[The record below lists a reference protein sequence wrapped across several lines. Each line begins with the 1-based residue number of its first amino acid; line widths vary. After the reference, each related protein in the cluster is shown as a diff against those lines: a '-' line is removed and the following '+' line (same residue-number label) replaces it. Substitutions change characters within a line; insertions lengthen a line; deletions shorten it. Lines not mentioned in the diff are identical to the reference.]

1 MDAPPPPWRYRKKRK
16 FERVHDQ
23 ESPLAGG
30 LDLINALPDAVLC
43 TIISLLPTK
52 EGARTQA
59 VARRWRPLWRSA
71 PLNLVADF
79 SLSWKERRRVALIS
93 KVLAEHP
100 GPALLLELPDI
111 RQRDHHKLDGWL
123 RSQALTGLQI
133 LYLGYSA
140 DDDKH
145 GLLPP
150 PALRF
155 APTLRVATFRRCHFP
170 DLSGQ
175 SLNFPCL
182 NKLSLYK
189 VAISALPAHSL
200 NFPHLKQLTIC
211 EVTISG
217 DSLHN
222 MLSGCHSLE
231 SLFLEGIL
239 GAARLCI
246 SSATLRSI
254 GFSAIR
260 RRVWGWE
267 CDWDFADLLQELV
280 IEDAP
285 CLERLLPLYPG
296 SGPETVRVI
305 QAPKLQ
311 VLDVLSSQIFKLFIG
326 TTVSQKMIPIS
337 VTTTMPT
344 VKVLAIEFDDP
355 NLDALIGLL
364 NCFPCLERLYVIFDA
379 WSRMKMK
386 SVQKYDPLDPI
397 ECLESYLKRVVLE
410 GYSGDMPNV
419 EFAKFFVLNAKVLE
433 EMKFGSIHSR
443 DREWKSNQHMWL
455 QVDSRASRGAR
466 FEFTSRYCRHNGLG
480 NSHTHDLS
488 MANPFKC
495 FDAAC
500 KLGIQ
505 ECLFCNPK

>member
-239 GAARLCI
+239 GAARLFI

-254 GFSAIR
+254 DFSAIR
-260 RRVWGWE
+260 WEAEVW
-267 CDWDFADLLQELV
+267 DWDFADLLQELV